1 LPVPALCIETVEK
14 GSPLAAFRLD
24 LLLHPGAERLEI
36 QNPHMR
42 EHFQV
47 IVFKFMHN
55 TTSVSYEPVRR
66 LEPKGQ

>member
-1 LPVPALCIETVEK
+1 VPALCIETVEK

-24 LLLHPGAERLEI
+24 LLLHPGAERPEI

-47 IVFKFMHN
+47 IVLKIHA
-55 TTSVSYEPVRR
+55 
-66 LEPKGQ
+66 